1 MHVHYHIILGFLFSL
16 LLSPI
21 VGYFSLIIFLSSF
34 LIDIDHYFYYVV
46 KKRDFNLINSVNY
59 FLEKHRVK
67 AILFFH
73 SVEFLA
79 LLIILSFVNY
89 IFIYISLGI
98 GFHFILDIYSSLYL
112 NIYRPFSL
120 FFYHKI

>member
-1 MHVHYHIILGFLFSL
+1 MHVHHHIILGFLFSL
-16 LLSPI
+16 MLFPL

-34 LIDIDHYFYYVV
+34 LIDVDHYFYYVI
-46 KKRDFNLINSVNY
+46 KKKDFNLINSINY
-59 FLEKHRVK
+59 YLEKHREE

-73 SVEFLA
+73 SVEFFA
-79 LLIILSFVNY
+79 LIISLSFVNH

-98 GFHFILDIYSSLYL
+98 GFHFILDIYSSLYN